1 MRWGFF
7 IAYREATRM
16 NDKLQKLR
24 DAVVGRGREV
34 EVTPDGQVR
43 EVQKPGAEDAL
54 SEAPKATKLAE
65 RTFGLS

>member
-1 MRWGFF
+1 
-7 IAYREATRM
+7 M

-43 EVQKPGAEDAL
+43 ELDKSGAADLA
-54 SEAPKATKLAE
+54 SEAPKATKLAD
-65 RTFGLS
+65 RTFGVR